1 MPLLLLEVA
10 ERAVDEEDD
19 ELLFSL
25 SRTERTTLPLEV
37 EPLRFTVEL
46 LPEVVPEPL
55 EVVLRLT
62 LEPLL
67 ELPEVVLRFTCEEL
81 LLLLFER
88 FTCELLELED
98 ELLRFT
104 CELLLLL
111 LFVRFT

>member
-1 MPLLLLEVA
+1 MPLPLVEVA

-62 LEPLL
+62 LDPLL
-67 ELPEVVLRFTCEEL
+67 ELPEVVLRFTCE
-81 LLLLFER
+81 
-88 FTCELLELED
+88 LLELED
-98 ELLRFT
+98 EVVLRFT
-104 CELLLLL
+104 CEELSVL

>member
-10 ERAVDEEDD
+10 ERAVDEEDE

-67 ELPEVVLRFTCEEL
+67 ELPEVVLRFTCE
-81 LLLLFER
+81 
-88 FTCELLELED
+88 LLELED